1 MSITLKDAIS
11 IDLTKDSTSAQS
23 ADTSKFLFFNTLNNR
38 FPNWLNLLFKLI
50 LLTFFLL
57 KKFKFNILGFLIN
70 IYYLK
75 KFCYTSTTLG
85 IVIQLLNLY
94 FWLKFSSSNCLEV

>member
-11 IDLTKDSTSAQS
+11 IDLTKASTSAQS
-23 ADTSKFLFFNTLNNR
+23 ADTSNFLFFNTLNNR

-57 KKFKFNILGFLIN
+57 KKFN
-70 IYYLK
+70 Y
-75 KFCYTSTTLG
+75 
-85 IVIQLLNLY
+85 
-94 FWLKFSSSNCLEV
+94 